1 MTTDLGLQVVKN
13 KKTGALF
20 VFVEDKA
27 GINIAVISPEGQELQ
42 VPSVLFD
49 DKRRLTSVEIQSEL
63 TEAQIRAINS
73 QKPKRRSSSGTTR
86 KSSGTTTRRKKAA
99 KKGTKVGLGAE
110 WNSACLTFY
119 KHKIEPLDPK
129 QWFIVTVDG
138 YGKVR
143 MTREEFNAEFM
154 DVILLEDYYQNG
166 SYSYREFPEKA
177 KKFIVAD

>member
-73 QKPKRRSSSGTTR
+73 QKPKEEVVLVLPENLLARRLDV
-86 KSSGTTTRRKKAA
+86 KKLQ
-99 KKGTKVGLGAE
+99 KK
-110 WNSACLTFY
+110 
-119 KHKIEPLDPK
+119 EPKLD
-129 QWFIVTVDG
+129 
-138 YGKVR
+138 
-143 MTREEFNAEFM
+143 
-154 DVILLEDYYQNG
+154 
-166 SYSYREFPEKA
+166 
-177 KKFIVAD
+177 